1 MFLSDEQYI
10 HVLDLIDK
18 KVMPGPLLSELK
30 AWALNSLQV
39 ILFDYI
45 RDTTV
50 NGLTRLKIVLWDYE
64 AERAM
69 NDGPNLNPEYQ
80 KMFAKVFSALARK
93 YNVHPEYHNENDIF
107 VCYDTIKDEIQTRI
121 LKSARKQIEE
131 LKDIGPWASDVWK
144 IEIIFGGIHI
154 FYETDAQIVQHEKDG
169 ISKALREEC
178 TRILK
183 SNDTYNVFEKGA
195 LCTFTSKQTLDE
207 KYAGSMFYYTR

>member
-30 AWALNSLQV
+30 AWALNSLQ
-39 ILFDYI
+39 ITMYDYI
-45 RDTTV
+45 CDTTV

-64 AERAM
+64 AESAM
-69 NDGPNLNPEYQ
+69 MDGANLNPEYQ

-93 YNVHPEYHNENDIF
+93 YDLHPGYHNEKDIF
-107 VCYDTIKDEIQTRI
+107 VCYDTIKDEVQKNI
-121 LKSARKQIEE
+121 LKKVRKQIEG
-131 LKDIGPWASDVWK
+131 LKDNGPWASDVWK

-169 ISKALREEC
+169 ISKALRDEC
-178 TRILK
+178 TRILQ
-183 SNDTYNVFEKGA
+183 SQDSYNAFEKGA

>member
-1 MFLSDEQYI
+1 MFLSETEYTQVI
-10 HVLDLIDK
+10 NLIDK

-30 AWALNSLQV
+30 AWALNSLQ
-39 ILFDYI
+39 ITMYDYI
-45 RDTTV
+45 CDTTV

-69 NDGPNLNPEYQ
+69 MDGANLNPEYQ

-93 YNVHPEYHNENDIF
+93 YDLHPGYHNEKDIF
-107 VCYDTIKDEIQTRI
+107 VCYDTIKDEVQKNI
-121 LKSARKQIEE
+121 LKKVRKQIEG
-131 LKDIGPWASDVWK
+131 LKDSGPWASDVWK

-154 FYETDAQIVQHEKDG
+154 FYETDAQIVQHEEDG

-178 TRILK
+178 TRILQ
-183 SNDTYNVFEKGA
+183 SQDSYNAFEKGA